1 MQLKPNETFLEGVVT
16 DIRRA
21 ADGSG
26 AVLVFDVQK
35 TTATDIASDFVAA
48 APGKT
53 VQLYA
58 ADAQIYAVGGRYK
71 ISAALVGG
79 PNRELLIAR
88 AGHKLVPDF

>member
-16 DIRRA
+16 DIRAVEGRA
-21 ADGSG
+21 

-35 TTATDIASDFVAA
+35 TIATDIASDFVGAL
-48 APGKT
+48 PGET

-58 ADAQIYAVGGRYK
+58 ADAQIYTVGGRYK

-79 PNRELLIAR
+79 PNHELLIAR
-88 AGHKLVPDF
+88 TGNKLGSGF